1 MKLSKEEQEY
11 ILKNRENQNIYRK
24 AEKKF
29 LMLPALLIYGELYR
43 SLDSGAKIAWTILND
58 RANLSKK
65 NGWYDEEGNVYFVY
79 TNQELMNLVNVSEP
93 TIVKIKKEL
102 ISYGLLEQK
111 RMGRGKANLLYI
123 YEPVAS
129 KSDAQNL
136 IEIED
141 VGNTLEFQNLKN
153 LSSRTENN
161 LVQELKKIKP
171 NNTKNN
177 NINFNNIESVNE
189 SERAISN
196 RLKKEELLTDYSQMG
211 ISSIV
216 TDALFRA
223 IRDVNQISYI
233 LGVLFKAKKE
243 VYNFTG
249 TLILLED
256 LTEEE
261 NITLAKTLLRVLKKQ
276 YTDKTIKNFDR
287 YLFVALRE
295 YFENYINRNGLV
307 I

>member
-43 SLDSGAKIAWTILND
+43 GLDSGAKIAWTILND

-102 ISYGLLEQK
+102 ISYGLLDQK

-123 YEPVAS
+123 YEPVSS

-136 IEIED
+136 IEIDD

-171 NNTKNN
+171 NNNKNN

-243 VYNFTG
+243 VSNFSG

-276 YTDKTIKNFDR
+276 YTDKTVKNFDR
-287 YLFVALRE
+287 YLFVSLRE
-295 YFENYINRNGLV
+295 YFEEYINHNGLA

>member
-65 NGWYDEEGNVYFVY
+65 NGWYDEKGNVYFVY

-249 TLILLED
+249 ILILLEE

-287 YLFVALRE
+287 YLFVTLRE
-295 YFENYINRNGLV
+295 YFEEYINHNGLT

>member
-65 NGWYDEEGNVYFVY
+65 NGWYDEKGNVYFVY

-136 IEIED
+136 IEIDD
-141 VGNTLEFQNLKN
+141 VGNTLEFQNLKI

-171 NNTKNN
+171 NNNKNN

-249 TLILLED
+249 ILILLEE

-287 YLFVALRE
+287 YLFVTLRE
-295 YFENYINRNGLV
+295 YFEEYINHNGLA

>member
-43 SLDSGAKIAWTILND
+43 GLDSGAKIAWTILNA

-65 NGWYDEEGNVYFVY
+65 YGWYDVEGNVYFVY

-141 VGNTLEFQNLKN
+141 VGNALEFQNLKN

-161 LVQELKKIKP
+161 LVQELKKIKH
-171 NNTKNN
+171 NNNKNN

-249 TLILLED
+249 RLILLEE

-287 YLFVALRE
+287 YLFVSLRE
-295 YFENYINRNGLV
+295 YFEEYINHNGLV

>member
-65 NGWYDEEGNVYFVY
+65 NGWYDEKGNVYFVY

-196 RLKKEELLTDYSQMG
+196 RLKKEKLLTDYSQMG

-243 VYNFTG
+243 VSNFTG

-276 YTDKTIKNFDR
+276 YTDKTIENFDR
-287 YLFVALRE
+287 YLFVALRG
-295 YFENYINRNGLV
+295 YFEDYINHNGLA

>member
-65 NGWYDEEGNVYFVY
+65 NGWYDQEGNVYFVY

-102 ISYGLLEQK
+102 ISYGLLDQK

-276 YTDKTIKNFDR
+276 YTDKTIENFDR
-287 YLFVALRE
+287 YLFVALRG
-295 YFENYINRNGLV
+295 YFEDYINQNGLA

>member
-43 SLDSGAKIAWTILND
+43 GLDSGAKIAWTILND

-102 ISYGLLEQK
+102 ISYGLLDQK

-136 IEIED
+136 IEIDD

-249 TLILLED
+249 ILILLEE

-287 YLFVALRE
+287 YLFVTLRE
-295 YFENYINRNGLV
+295 YFEEYINHNGLA

>member
-43 SLDSGAKIAWTILND
+43 GLDSGAKIAWTILND

-102 ISYGLLEQK
+102 ISYGLLDQK

-171 NNTKNN
+171 NNNKNN

-287 YLFVALRE
+287 YLFVSLRE
-295 YFENYINRNGLV
+295 YFEEYINHNGLA

>member
-43 SLDSGAKIAWTILND
+43 GLDSGAKIAWTILND

-102 ISYGLLEQK
+102 ISYGLLDQK

-249 TLILLED
+249 ILILLED

-287 YLFVALRE
+287 YLFVTLRE
-295 YFENYINRNGLV
+295 YFEEYINHNGLV

>member
-102 ISYGLLEQK
+102 ISYGLLDQK

-177 NINFNNIESVNE
+177 NINLNNIESVNE

-243 VYNFTG
+243 VSNFTG
-249 TLILLED
+249 TLILLEE
-256 LTEEE
+256 LTDEE

-287 YLFVALRE
+287 YLFVTLRE
-295 YFENYINRNGLV
+295 YFGEYVNHNGLV

>member
-43 SLDSGAKIAWTILND
+43 GLDSGAKIAWTILND

-65 NGWYDEEGNVYFVY
+65 NGWYDEEGNVYFIY

-102 ISYGLLEQK
+102 ISYGLLDQK

-171 NNTKNN
+171 NNNKNN

-287 YLFVALRE
+287 YLFVTLRE
-295 YFENYINRNGLV
+295 YFEEYINHNGLA

>member
-1 MKLSKEEQEY
+1 MKLSKVVQEY

-65 NGWYDEEGNVYFVY
+65 NGWYDEKGNVYFVY

-141 VGNTLEFQNLKN
+141 VGNTLEFQNLKI

-171 NNTKNN
+171 NNNKNN

-249 TLILLED
+249 ILILLEE

-287 YLFVALRE
+287 YLFVTLRE
-295 YFENYINRNGLV
+295 YFEEYINHNGLA

>member
-65 NGWYDEEGNVYFVY
+65 NGWYDEKGNVYFVY

-141 VGNTLEFQNLKN
+141 VGNTLECQNLKN

-243 VYNFTG
+243 VSNFTG

-276 YTDKTIKNFDR
+276 YTDKTIENFDR

-295 YFENYINRNGLV
+295 YFAEYINHNGLA

>member
-65 NGWYDEEGNVYFVY
+65 NGWYDEEGNVYFIY

-102 ISYGLLEQK
+102 ISYGLLDQK

-136 IEIED
+136 IEIDD

-249 TLILLED
+249 ILILLED

-276 YTDKTIKNFDR
+276 YTDKTIENFDR
-287 YLFVALRE
+287 YLFVALRG
-295 YFENYINRNGLV
+295 YFEDYINHNGLA

>member
-65 NGWYDEEGNVYFVY
+65 NGWYDEKGNVYFVY

-141 VGNTLEFQNLKN
+141 VGNALEFQNLKN

-161 LVQELKKIKP
+161 LVQELKKIKH
-171 NNTKNN
+171 NNNKNN

-243 VYNFTG
+243 VSNFTG

-276 YTDKTIKNFDR
+276 YTDKTIENFDR
-287 YLFVALRE
+287 YLFVALRG
-295 YFENYINRNGLV
+295 YFEDYINHNGLA

>member
-65 NGWYDEEGNVYFVY
+65 NGWYDEKGNVYFVY

-196 RLKKEELLTDYSQMG
+196 RLKNEKLLTDYSQMG

-249 TLILLED
+249 TLILLEE

-261 NITLAKTLLRVLKKQ
+261 NIALAKTLLRVLKKQ
-276 YTDKTIKNFDR
+276 YTDKTIENFDR
-287 YLFVALRE
+287 YLFVTLRG
-295 YFENYINRNGLV
+295 YFEDYINHNGLA

>member
-43 SLDSGAKIAWTILND
+43 GLDSGAKIAWTILND

-102 ISYGLLEQK
+102 ISYGLLDQK

-136 IEIED
+136 IEIDD

-171 NNTKNN
+171 NNNKNN

-196 RLKKEELLTDYSQMG
+196 RLKKEKLLTDYSQMG

-249 TLILLED
+249 RLILLEE

-287 YLFVALRE
+287 YLFVSLRE
-295 YFENYINRNGLV
+295 YFEEYINHNGLV

>member
-102 ISYGLLEQK
+102 ISYGLLDQK

-136 IEIED
+136 IAIDD

-243 VYNFTG
+243 VSNFTG

-276 YTDKTIKNFDR
+276 YTDKTIENFDR
-287 YLFVALRE
+287 YLFVALRG
-295 YFENYINRNGLV
+295 YFEDYINHNGLA

>member
-43 SLDSGAKIAWTILND
+43 GLDSGAKIAWTILND

-65 NGWYDEEGNVYFVY
+65 NGWYDQEGNVYFVY

-102 ISYGLLEQK
+102 ISYGLLDQK

-136 IEIED
+136 IAIDD

-171 NNTKNN
+171 NIIKNN

-249 TLILLED
+249 ILILLED

-276 YTDKTIKNFDR
+276 YTDKTIENFDR
-287 YLFVALRE
+287 YLFVALRG
-295 YFENYINRNGLV
+295 YFEDYINHNGLA

>member
-43 SLDSGAKIAWTILND
+43 SLDSEAKIAWTILND

-65 NGWYDEEGNVYFVY
+65 NGWYDEKGNVYFVY

-243 VYNFTG
+243 VSNFTG
-249 TLILLED
+249 ILILLED

-276 YTDKTIKNFDR
+276 YTDKTIENFDR
-287 YLFVALRE
+287 YLFVALRG
-295 YFENYINRNGLV
+295 YFEDYINHNGLA

>member
-65 NGWYDEEGNVYFVY
+65 NGWYDEKGNVYFIY

-249 TLILLED
+249 ILILLEE

-287 YLFVALRE
+287 YLFVTLRE
-295 YFENYINRNGLV
+295 YFEEYINHNGLA

>member
-43 SLDSGAKIAWTILND
+43 GLDSGAKIAWTILND

-243 VYNFTG
+243 VSNFTG
-249 TLILLED
+249 TLILLEE

-276 YTDKTIKNFDR
+276 YTDKTIENFDR
-287 YLFVALRE
+287 YLFVTLRG
-295 YFENYINRNGLV
+295 YFEEYVNHNGLA

>member
-43 SLDSGAKIAWTILND
+43 GLDSGAKIAWTILND

-102 ISYGLLEQK
+102 ISYGLLDQK

-136 IEIED
+136 IAIDD

-249 TLILLED
+249 ILILLEE

-261 NITLAKTLLRVLKKQ
+261 NRTLAKTLLRVLKKQ

-287 YLFVALRE
+287 YLFVTLRE
-295 YFENYINRNGLV
+295 YFEEYINHNGLA

>member
-43 SLDSGAKIAWTILND
+43 GLDSGAKIAWTILND

-102 ISYGLLEQK
+102 ISYGLLDQK

-141 VGNTLEFQNLKN
+141 VGNTLEIQNLKN

-233 LGVLFKAKKE
+233 LGVVFKAKKE
-243 VYNFTG
+243 VSNFTG
-249 TLILLED
+249 TLILLEE

-276 YTDKTIKNFDR
+276 YTDKAIENFDR
-287 YLFVALRE
+287 YLFVSLRG
-295 YFENYINRNGLV
+295 YFEEYVNHNGLA

>member
-65 NGWYDEEGNVYFVY
+65 NGWYDEKGNVYFVY

-243 VYNFTG
+243 VSNFTG

-276 YTDKTIKNFDR
+276 YTDKTIENFDR
-287 YLFVALRE
+287 YLFVTLRG
-295 YFENYINRNGLV
+295 YFEEYVNHNGLA

>member
-43 SLDSGAKIAWTILND
+43 GLDSGAKIAWTILND

-65 NGWYDEEGNVYFVY
+65 NGWYDEKGNVYFVY

-141 VGNTLEFQNLKN
+141 VGNALEFQNLKN

-161 LVQELKKIKP
+161 LVQELKKIKH
-171 NNTKNN
+171 NNNKNN

-249 TLILLED
+249 RLILLEE

-287 YLFVALRE
+287 YLFVSLRE
-295 YFENYINRNGLV
+295 YFEEYINHNGLV

>member
-65 NGWYDEEGNVYFVY
+65 NGWYDEKGNVYFVY

-136 IEIED
+136 IEIDD

-249 TLILLED
+249 ILILLED

-276 YTDKTIKNFDR
+276 YTDKTIENFDR
-287 YLFVALRE
+287 YLFVALRG
-295 YFENYINRNGLV
+295 YFEDYINHNGLA

>member
-43 SLDSGAKIAWTILND
+43 GLDSGAKIAWTILND

-65 NGWYDEEGNVYFVY
+65 NGWYDEEGNVYFIY

-102 ISYGLLEQK
+102 ISYGLLDQK

-136 IEIED
+136 IEIDD

-171 NNTKNN
+171 NNNKNN
-177 NINFNNIESVNE
+177 NINFNNIESANE

-243 VYNFTG
+243 VSNFTG
-249 TLILLED
+249 TLILLEE
-256 LTEEE
+256 LTKEE

-276 YTDKTIKNFDR
+276 YTDKTIENFDR
-287 YLFVALRE
+287 YLFVTLRG
-295 YFENYINRNGLV
+295 YFEEYVNHNGLA

>member
-43 SLDSGAKIAWTILND
+43 GLDSGAKIAWTILND

-102 ISYGLLEQK
+102 ISYGLLDQK

-129 KSDAQNL
+129 KSDTQNL

-243 VYNFTG
+243 VSNFTG

-287 YLFVALRE
+287 YLFVSLRE
-295 YFENYINRNGLV
+295 YFEEYINHNGLA

>member
-65 NGWYDEEGNVYFVY
+65 NGWYDEKGNVYFVY

>member
-1 MKLSKEEQEY
+1 
-11 ILKNRENQNIYRK
+11 
-24 AEKKF
+24 
-29 LMLPALLIYGELYR
+29 
-43 SLDSGAKIAWTILND
+43 
-58 RANLSKK
+58 
-65 NGWYDEEGNVYFVY
+65 
-79 TNQELMNLVNVSEP
+79 
-93 TIVKIKKEL
+93 
-102 ISYGLLEQK
+102 
-111 RMGRGKANLLYI
+111 MGRGKANLLYI

-243 VYNFTG
+243 VSNFTG

-276 YTDKTIKNFDR
+276 YTDKTIENFDR

-295 YFENYINRNGLV
+295 YFADYINRNGLA

>member
-43 SLDSGAKIAWTILND
+43 GLDSGAKIAWTILND

-102 ISYGLLEQK
+102 ISYGLLDQK

-141 VGNTLEFQNLKN
+141 VGNALEFQNLKN

-161 LVQELKKIKP
+161 LVQELKKIKH
-171 NNTKNN
+171 NNNKNN

-249 TLILLED
+249 RLILLEE

-287 YLFVALRE
+287 YLFVSLRE
-295 YFENYINRNGLV
+295 YFEEYINHNGLV

>member
-65 NGWYDEEGNVYFVY
+65 NGWYDEKGNVYFVY

-136 IEIED
+136 IEIDD

-249 TLILLED
+249 ILILLEE

-287 YLFVALRE
+287 YLFVTLRE
-295 YFENYINRNGLV
+295 YFEEYINHNGLA

>member
-43 SLDSGAKIAWTILND
+43 GLDSGAKIAWTILND

-102 ISYGLLEQK
+102 ISYGLLDQK

-171 NNTKNN
+171 NNNKNN

-249 TLILLED
+249 ILILLED

-276 YTDKTIKNFDR
+276 YTDKTIENFDR
-287 YLFVALRE
+287 YLFVALRG
-295 YFENYINRNGLV
+295 YFEDYINHNGLA

>member
-43 SLDSGAKIAWTILND
+43 GLDSGAKIAWTILND

-102 ISYGLLEQK
+102 ISYGLLDQK

-233 LGVLFKAKKE
+233 LGVLFKAKKK
-243 VYNFTG
+243 FL
-249 TLILLED
+249 TLQEH
-256 LTEEE
+256 
-261 NITLAKTLLRVLKKQ
+261 
-276 YTDKTIKNFDR
+276 
-287 YLFVALRE
+287 
-295 YFENYINRNGLV
+295 
-307 I
+307 

>member
-65 NGWYDEEGNVYFVY
+65 NGWYDEEGNVYFIY

-136 IEIED
+136 IEIDD
-141 VGNTLEFQNLKN
+141 VGNTLEFQNLKI

-249 TLILLED
+249 ILILLEE

>member
-43 SLDSGAKIAWTILND
+43 GLDSGAKIAWTILND

-102 ISYGLLEQK
+102 ISYGLLDQK

-153 LSSRTENN
+153 LSSRTEKN

-243 VYNFTG
+243 VSNFTG
-249 TLILLED
+249 TLILLEE

-276 YTDKTIKNFDR
+276 YTDKSIENFDR
-287 YLFVALRE
+287 YLFVSLRG
-295 YFENYINRNGLV
+295 YFEEYVNHNGLA

>member
-43 SLDSGAKIAWTILND
+43 GLDSGAKIAWTILND

-102 ISYGLLEQK
+102 ISYGLLDQK

-136 IEIED
+136 IEID
-141 VGNTLEFQNLKN
+141 DLGNTMEFQNLKN
-153 LSSRTENN
+153 FSSRTENN

-189 SERAISN
+189 SERTISN
-196 RLKKEELLTDYSQMG
+196 RLKEEKLLTDYSQMG

-243 VYNFTG
+243 VSNFTG
-249 TLILLED
+249 TLILLEE

-276 YTDKTIKNFDR
+276 YTDKKIENFDR
-287 YLFVALRE
+287 YLFVSLRG
-295 YFENYINRNGLV
+295 YFEEYVNHNGLA